1 MCQDEANIPRIAFGG
16 DFGIIADMKIAETPT
31 SSKKSNPR
39 HFGFEGRQGETLV
52 AVVVGTVVLA
62 LAVSGLASILSS
74 NSILEAEYE
83 KNLRIFLLERNTEAI
98 LRKIPIKGIGTGQ
111 EFYLQKN
118 VDEKRFVILS

>member
-1 MCQDEANIPRIAFGG
+1 
-16 DFGIIADMKIAETPT
+16 MKIAETPT

-39 HFGFEGRQGETLV
+39 HFGFEGQQGETLV

-98 LRKIPIKGIGTGQ
+98 LRKIPVKGIGTGQ

-118 VDEKRFVILS
+118 VDGKRFDILS